1 MKTLIASLL
10 AAIALVAQPV
20 FADDISTTIE
30 NFRGA
35 GAGEFI
41 DDAYGYAVFPS
52 IGKGGIGIGGAHGKG
67 EVYRGGKLV
76 GKTKMSQITYGLQ
89 LGGQVYSQMIFF
101 RDERAFDDFTSGNF
115 EFGAQA
121 TAVALTAG
129 AQAST
134 HVLQLTVA
142 VSGASEAVEG
152 VIGNV
157 ELHHAL
163 AEFVEA
169 RGLSV
174 HRHAFRTRGGARGGC
189 AGAALNLDQ
198 TQTAGAERVE
208 VISGAEL
215 GNVGAN
221 HGGGAHD

>member
-1 MKTLIASLL
+1 MRTLLISLLTAVALIA
-10 AAIALVAQPV
+10 QPA
-20 FADDISTTIE
+20 FADDVDTAIE

-35 GAGEFI
+35 GAGDFI

-67 EVYRGGKLV
+67 EVFVGGEKV

-129 AQAST
+129 AQEST
-134 HVLQLTVA
+134 T
-142 VSGASEAVEG
+142 S
-152 VIGNV
+152 
-157 ELHHAL
+157 
-163 AEFVEA
+163 
-169 RGLSV
+169 
-174 HRHAFRTRGGARGGC
+174 
-189 AGAALNLDQ
+189 
-198 TQTAGAERVE
+198 
-208 VISGAEL
+208 
-215 GNVGAN
+215 
-221 HGGGAHD
+221 GGGGNTSSGTDADSSKVNADDKEYDSRSGMATFTIAKGGLMYEATLGGQKFKYEPL

>member
-1 MKTLIASLL
+1 MRTLFISLFTIFAL
-10 AAIALVAQPV
+10 AAQPAL
-20 FADDISTTIE
+20 ADDVDTAIE

-35 GAGEFI
+35 GAGDFI
-41 DDAYGYAVFPS
+41 DDSYGYAVFPS

-67 EVYRGGKLV
+67 EVFVGGKKV

-134 HVLQLTVA
+134 STGGGGNTS
-142 VSGASEAVEG
+142 SGTDADSSKVNASEKQYDGRSGMAIFTIAKG
-152 VIGNV
+152 G
-157 ELHHAL
+157 LMY
-163 AEFVEA
+163 EA
-169 RGLSV
+169 TL
-174 HRHAFRTRGGARGGC
+174 GGQKFKYEP
-189 AGAALNLDQ
+189 L
-198 TQTAGAERVE
+198 
-208 VISGAEL
+208 
-215 GNVGAN
+215 
-221 HGGGAHD
+221 

>member
-1 MKTLIASLL
+1 MRTLFISLF
-10 AAIALVAQPV
+10 AVFAFIAQPAL
-20 FADDISTTIE
+20 ADDVDTAIE

-35 GAGEFI
+35 GAGDFI

-67 EVYRGGKLV
+67 EVFVGGKKV

-134 HVLQLTVA
+134 T
-142 VSGASEAVEG
+142 S
-152 VIGNV
+152 
-157 ELHHAL
+157 
-163 AEFVEA
+163 
-169 RGLSV
+169 
-174 HRHAFRTRGGARGGC
+174 
-189 AGAALNLDQ
+189 
-198 TQTAGAERVE
+198 
-208 VISGAEL
+208 
-215 GNVGAN
+215 
-221 HGGGAHD
+221 GGGGNTSSGTDADSSKVNADDKKYDSRSGMATFTIAKGGLMYEATLGGQKFKYEPL

>member
-1 MKTLIASLL
+1 MRTLFISLFAVFALIA
-10 AAIALVAQPV
+10 QPT
-20 FADDISTTIE
+20 FADDVDTAIE

-35 GAGEFI
+35 GAGDFI

-67 EVYRGGKLV
+67 EVFRGGKKV

-134 HVLQLTVA
+134 T
-142 VSGASEAVEG
+142 S
-152 VIGNV
+152 
-157 ELHHAL
+157 
-163 AEFVEA
+163 
-169 RGLSV
+169 
-174 HRHAFRTRGGARGGC
+174 
-189 AGAALNLDQ
+189 
-198 TQTAGAERVE
+198 
-208 VISGAEL
+208 
-215 GNVGAN
+215 
-221 HGGGAHD
+221 GGGGNTSSGTDADSSKVNADDKEYDTRSGMATFTIAKGGLMYEATLGGQKFKYESL

>member
-20 FADDISTTIE
+20 FADDISTTID
-30 NFRGA
+30 NFRAA
-35 GAGEFI
+35 GAGDFI

-134 HVLQLTVA
+134 S
-142 VSGASEAVEG
+142 SGGGGNTSSGTDADSSKVNASEKQYDGRSGMATFTIAKG
-152 VIGNV
+152 G
-157 ELHHAL
+157 LMY
-163 AEFVEA
+163 EA
-169 RGLSV
+169 TL
-174 HRHAFRTRGGARGGC
+174 GGQKFKYEP
-189 AGAALNLDQ
+189 L
-198 TQTAGAERVE
+198 
-208 VISGAEL
+208 
-215 GNVGAN
+215 
-221 HGGGAHD
+221 

>member
-20 FADDISTTIE
+20 LADDISTTIE

-134 HVLQLTVA
+134 S
-142 VSGASEAVEG
+142 SGGGGNTSSGTDADSSKVNASEKQYDGRSGMATFTIAKG
-152 VIGNV
+152 G
-157 ELHHAL
+157 LMY
-163 AEFVEA
+163 EA
-169 RGLSV
+169 TL
-174 HRHAFRTRGGARGGC
+174 GGQKFKYEP
-189 AGAALNLDQ
+189 L
-198 TQTAGAERVE
+198 
-208 VISGAEL
+208 
-215 GNVGAN
+215 
-221 HGGGAHD
+221 

>member
-1 MKTLIASLL
+1 MRTLFISLF
-10 AAIALVAQPV
+10 AVFAFIAQPA
-20 FADDISTTIE
+20 FADDVDTAIE

-35 GAGEFI
+35 GAGDFI
-41 DDAYGYAVFPS
+41 DDAYGFAVFPS

-67 EVYRGGKLV
+67 EVFVGGKKV

-134 HVLQLTVA
+134 T
-142 VSGASEAVEG
+142 S
-152 VIGNV
+152 
-157 ELHHAL
+157 
-163 AEFVEA
+163 
-169 RGLSV
+169 
-174 HRHAFRTRGGARGGC
+174 
-189 AGAALNLDQ
+189 
-198 TQTAGAERVE
+198 
-208 VISGAEL
+208 
-215 GNVGAN
+215 
-221 HGGGAHD
+221 GGGGNTSSGTDADSSKVNADDKEYDSRSGMATFTIAKGGLMYEATLGGQKFKYEPL

>member
-1 MKTLIASLL
+1 MRTLFISLFT
-10 AAIALVAQPV
+10 IFALTAQPAL
-20 FADDISTTIE
+20 ADDVDTAIE

-35 GAGEFI
+35 GAGDFI
-41 DDAYGYAVFPS
+41 DDSYGYAVFPS

-67 EVYRGGKLV
+67 EVFRGGKKV

-134 HVLQLTVA
+134 STGGGGNTS
-142 VSGASEAVEG
+142 SGTDADSSKVNASEKQYDGRSGMAVFTIAKG
-152 VIGNV
+152 G
-157 ELHHAL
+157 LMY
-163 AEFVEA
+163 EA
-169 RGLSV
+169 TL
-174 HRHAFRTRGGARGGC
+174 GGQKFKYEP
-189 AGAALNLDQ
+189 L
-198 TQTAGAERVE
+198 
-208 VISGAEL
+208 
-215 GNVGAN
+215 
-221 HGGGAHD
+221 

>member
-1 MKTLIASLL
+1 MRTLLISLL
-10 AAIALVAQPV
+10 TIFALTAQPA
-20 FADDISTTIE
+20 FADDVSTTID

-35 GAGEFI
+35 GAGDFI

-67 EVYRGGKLV
+67 EVFVGGKRV
-76 GKTKMSQITYGLQ
+76 GQTKMNQITYGLQ

-134 HVLQLTVA
+134 T
-142 VSGASEAVEG
+142 
-152 VIGNV
+152 
-157 ELHHAL
+157 
-163 AEFVEA
+163 
-169 RGLSV
+169 
-174 HRHAFRTRGGARGGC
+174 T
-189 AGAALNLDQ
+189 
-198 TQTAGAERVE
+198 
-208 VISGAEL
+208 
-215 GNVGAN
+215 
-221 HGGGAHD
+221 GGGGNTSSGTDADSSKVSANEKQYDGRSGMAVFTIAKGGLMYEATLGGQKFKYEPL

>member
-1 MKTLIASLL
+1 MRTLIASFVTVF
-10 AAIALVAQPV
+10 ALMAQPAL
-20 FADDISTTIE
+20 ADDISTTID

-35 GAGEFI
+35 GAGDFI

-67 EVYRGGKLV
+67 EVFAGGKRV
-76 GKTKMSQITYGLQ
+76 GEVKMNQITYGLQ

-134 HVLQLTVA
+134 TTGGGGNTS
-142 VSGASEAVEG
+142 SGTDADSSKVNASEKQYDGRSGMAVFTIAKG
-152 VIGNV
+152 G
-157 ELHHAL
+157 LMY
-163 AEFVEA
+163 EA
-169 RGLSV
+169 TL
-174 HRHAFRTRGGARGGC
+174 GGQKFKYEP
-189 AGAALNLDQ
+189 L
-198 TQTAGAERVE
+198 
-208 VISGAEL
+208 
-215 GNVGAN
+215 
-221 HGGGAHD
+221 

>member
-1 MKTLIASLL
+1 MRTFFVSLF
-10 AAIALVAQPV
+10 AVFAFIAQPA
-20 FADDISTTIE
+20 FADDVDTAIE

-35 GAGEFI
+35 GAGDFI

-67 EVYRGGKLV
+67 EVFVGGKKV

-134 HVLQLTVA
+134 T
-142 VSGASEAVEG
+142 S
-152 VIGNV
+152 
-157 ELHHAL
+157 
-163 AEFVEA
+163 
-169 RGLSV
+169 
-174 HRHAFRTRGGARGGC
+174 
-189 AGAALNLDQ
+189 
-198 TQTAGAERVE
+198 
-208 VISGAEL
+208 
-215 GNVGAN
+215 
-221 HGGGAHD
+221 GGGGNTSSGTDADSSKVNADDKQYDKRSGMATFTIAKGGLMYEATLGGQKFKYEPL

>member
-1 MKTLIASLL
+1 MRTFFSSLFIVFALIAQP
-10 AAIALVAQPV
+10 AL
-20 FADDISTTIE
+20 ADDVDTAIE

-35 GAGEFI
+35 GAGDFI
-41 DDAYGYAVFPS
+41 DNAYGYAVFPS

-67 EVYRGGKLV
+67 EVFRGGKKV

-134 HVLQLTVA
+134 ST
-142 VSGASEAVEG
+142 
-152 VIGNV
+152 
-157 ELHHAL
+157 
-163 AEFVEA
+163 
-169 RGLSV
+169 
-174 HRHAFRTRGGARGGC
+174 
-189 AGAALNLDQ
+189 
-198 TQTAGAERVE
+198 
-208 VISGAEL
+208 
-215 GNVGAN
+215 
-221 HGGGAHD
+221 GGGGNTSSGTDADSSKVNADDKQYDKRSGMAIFTIAKGGLMYEATLGGQKFKYEPL

>member
-1 MKTLIASLL
+1 MRTLFISLFTIFAL
-10 AAIALVAQPV
+10 AAQPA
-20 FADDISTTIE
+20 FADDVDTTIE

-35 GAGEFI
+35 GAGDFI

-67 EVYRGGKLV
+67 EVFVGGKKV

-134 HVLQLTVA
+134 
-142 VSGASEAVEG
+142 SS
-152 VIGNV
+152 
-157 ELHHAL
+157 
-163 AEFVEA
+163 
-169 RGLSV
+169 
-174 HRHAFRTRGGARGGC
+174 
-189 AGAALNLDQ
+189 
-198 TQTAGAERVE
+198 
-208 VISGAEL
+208 
-215 GNVGAN
+215 
-221 HGGGAHD
+221 GGGGNTSSGTDADSSKVNADDKQYDKRSGMATFTIAKGGLMYEATLGGQKFKYEPL